1 MKKEKEEGQQNF
13 YVLFI
18 NGLVL
23 IAITV
28 MQKIIYQ
35 NIDAIVEGMRNQ
47 AILI

>member
-18 NGLVL
+18 HGLVL

-35 NIDAIVEGMRNQ
+35 NIDAIVEGMRNH